1 MVYIS
6 VHFGTIELGGHII
19 AKHLRHLSNKALILE
34 TTKEAKLI
42 VKFIHGIFKQTIW

>member
-6 VHFGTIELGGHII
+6 VHFGTIEFGGRII

-34 TTKEAKLI
+34 TTKEIKLI
-42 VKFIHGIFKQTIW
+42 VKFYHGIFK